1 MLLYYKT
8 PKLKAQR
15 MRISPPGIDHVTGSG
30 WGRFSSLGIWLKGL
44 NESCE
49 RGRSSCAHAPA
60 SSLMGVVV
68 L

>member
-49 RGRSSCAHAPA
+49 RGAPPVRMRPPRA
-60 SSLMGVVV
+60 SWEL
-68 L
+68 